1 MAMTRAERLRLVVKW
16 ITAEL
21 GKSQQEIGEALGYPN
36 GSYFS
41 QLLNGKKPIA
51 ASLDG
56 KLAALD
62 PRINPAFLSGESSEM
77 LLPGEEG
84 LPFSPE
90 TARTGGAGDCATR
103 SGKAQKS
110 AGIFVPA
117 ELAQMVTDLSAT
129 VREQQRIIGSLVS
142 TWIKEKEGGK

>member
-1 MAMTRAERLRLVVKW
+1 MVMTHSERLRLVVKW
-16 ITAEL
+16 LTAEL

-41 QLLNGKKPIA
+41 QLLNGRKQIA

-56 KLAALD
+56 KIAALD

-77 LLPGEEG
+77 LLAPGESR
-84 LPFSPE
+84 PISPE
-90 TARTGGAGDCATR
+90 STRKTAPGDYATR
-103 SGKAQKS
+103 SAKAAKT

-117 ELAQMVTDLSAT
+117 ELAQMVADLSAT
-129 VREQQRIIGSLVS
+129 VRDQQRTIGALVETFVGQS
-142 TWIKEKEGGK
+142 KEGE